1 MPVWNRAK
9 KELYFEK
16 VTKMLDSYSKVF
28 IVGVDNVGSKQM
40 MQIRKALRGS
50 AEVLMGKNTR
60 VKKCLQGFL
69 KTDPDHPIGC
79 LMNLITGNTGLV
91 FTNSDLGRIREIL
104 EENRVPAPARV
115 GAIAPNDVIVP
126 AGPTG
131 CDPGQTSFFQTLQ
144 IATKISKGAIEIT
157 TDVHLLSVG
166 QKVGNSE
173 AVLLQK
179 LGINPFTYGLVIQ
192 TIYDNGATFSPKVLD
207 LSEDD
212 LAAKFQFAC
221 SQIAAISLQ
230 IGYPT
235 QCSVPHSIANAFR
248 TVVSLV
254 VGLDTYSFEK
264 ADMYKLYLKD
274 PSAFASAG
282 GGGGG
287 GGGDAPKEEEKKVE
301 AVEEEIDMGGAMD
314 MFGGG
319 GDDGY

>member
-1 MPVWNRAK
+1 MQ
-9 KELYFEK
+9 L
-16 VTKMLDSYSKVF
+16 
-28 IVGVDNVGSKQM
+28 QM
-40 MQIRKALRGS
+40 TRKALRGK
-50 AEVLMGKNTR
+50 AEVLMGKNTMMR
-60 VKKCLQGFL
+60 KVIQDFVDENPGTPVEKLNDMCRGNVGF
-69 KTDPDHPIGC
+69 
-79 LMNLITGNTGLV
+79 V
-91 FTNSDLGRIREIL
+91 FTNSDLGDVREVL
-104 EENRVPAPARV
+104 ESNTRPAPARV

-157 TDVHLLSVG
+157 TDVHLSSVG

-207 LSEDD
+207 LSDDD

-264 ADMYKLYLKD
+264 ADMYKLFLKD
-274 PSAFASAG
+274 PSAFAPA
-282 GGGGG
+282 GGG
-287 GGGDAPKEEEKKVE
+287 GGGDAPVQEEKKEE

-314 MFGGG
+314 MF
-319 GDDGY
+319 